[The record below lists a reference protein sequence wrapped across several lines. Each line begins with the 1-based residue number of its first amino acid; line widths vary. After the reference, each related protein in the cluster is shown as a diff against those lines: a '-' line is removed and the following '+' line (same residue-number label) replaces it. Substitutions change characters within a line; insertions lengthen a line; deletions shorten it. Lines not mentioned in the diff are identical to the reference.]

1 MYFFVRYT
9 GYVMLIFGVIFL
21 LAGLGW
27 AIYGFVHYEVL
38 LEQINETLTVSQ
50 SIWRVQNA
58 NAIRFL
64 TSISGL
70 FAFVTGMF
78 VAALGQLLLVFADIA
93 NQTRETNIIL
103 RSMRRRPMVS
113 QARPVVY
120 DRDQPVG

>member
-9 GYVMLIFGVIFL
+9 GYVMVIFGVVFL

-38 LEQINETLTVSQ
+38 LENINANLAASQ
-50 SIWRVQNA
+50 SIWRVQDA
-58 NAIRFL
+58 NAIRFI
-64 TSISGL
+64 TSLSGL
-70 FAFVTGMF
+70 FTFVTGMF

-103 RSMRRRPMVS
+103 RSMRRRPAVS
-113 QARPVVY
+113 QVRPVSY